1 MELSMLRALT
11 LTLTLRCSSLPLFPF
26 HLFLSTPTHR
36 PPQSALLLDRW
47 SIYRTSLAI
56 LHSQQQGEK
65 LSAVAVVHHML
76 QLIVD
81 LAGLSEAMAGLVSL
95 LTRL

>member
-36 PPQSALLLDRW
+36 PPQTDLLLDR
-47 SIYRTSLAI
+47 
-56 LHSQQQGEK
+56 
-65 LSAVAVVHHML
+65 
-76 QLIVD
+76 
-81 LAGLSEAMAGLVSL
+81 
-95 LTRL
+95 